1 MSNGLMPWR
10 LAAFGIVVA
19 CGGFFCAGRG
29 GTQRAVLSEMD
40 NLIGG
45 GICQYP
51 QQVHS
56 CTDCVND
63 WECEDGGPGSLF
75 SCQNYTG
82 NFMYTCTLNA
92 AGICSGM
99 AWEVQNCVV
108 YTGFFDT
115 CPTQFNSYNLGG
127 GSGGCT

>member
-63 WECEDGGPGSLF
+63 WGAIRPIPIKMGENGCSISLR
-75 SCQNYTG
+75 
-82 NFMYTCTLNA
+82 
-92 AGICSGM
+92 
-99 AWEVQNCVV
+99 
-108 YTGFFDT
+108 
-115 CPTQFNSYNLGG
+115 
-127 GSGGCT
+127 